1 MFRQPRVLSAPAA
14 AVLRRFVDA
23 PEDEL
28 HGFRII
34 KETEIPPG
42 TLYPVLRLLGERRG
56 YLRSRWEDIDPRV
69 EKRPPRRFYRL
80 DSDAELAA
88 RQELA
93 RFEARQRRGGLDR
106 LPMPEQA

>member
-1 MFRQPRVLSAPAA
+1 VVSQQRVLSPPAA
-14 AVLRRFVDA
+14 VVLRRFVDA

-34 KETEIPPG
+34 KETGIPPG

-56 YLRSRWEDIDPRV
+56 YLRWRWEDIDPRV

-80 DSDAELAA
+80 DGDAELLA

-93 RFEARQRRGGLDR
+93 RFEAHQRCSGLGR
-106 LPMPEQA
+106 LPIPEQA